1 MIPYIEVKVL
11 LDFGSVQVYTFGT
24 LVGLAIVLGLY
35 ILTHR
40 ARQLSLDPQIAE
52 HLHYWSISLSLF
64 FGHVFT
70 ILFYEPGRLE
80 REGPLLLLKVWD
92 GMSSLGGIT
101 SGLIVGLIFLK
112 IKKVKLAPY
121 LDAFFYA
128 LTFAWT
134 IARLGCTL
142 VHDHPGALSDFFM
155 AVQYPCDPSNPDGAI
170 CARHDLGLYEFLAFG
185 LLSIYFYATRF
196 KPRFAGYYIL
206 SWGLVMGPLRFIADF
221 LRIDPTA
228 GLGGDQ
234 RYGALTP
241 AQIAIIPLFILSIV
255 AFVRWRKSGE
265 VLTPIRVPFQMSEP
279 EPPPKPKS
287 GGKGQPKKK
296 PKKKRKR

>member
-24 LVGLAIVLGLY
+24 LVGLSIVLGLY
-35 ILTHR
+35 ILVHR
-40 ARQLSLDPQIAE
+40 ARQLGLDAKVAE

-80 REGPLLLLKVWD
+80 KEGPLLLLKLWD

-101 SGLIVGLIFLK
+101 SGLIVGIVFLK
-112 IKKVKLAPY
+112 LKKVRLAPY

-134 IARLGCTL
+134 LARLGCSL

-155 AVQYPCDPSNPDGAI
+155 AVQYPCDPANPDGPI
-170 CARHDLGLYEFLAFG
+170 CARHDLGVYEFLAFG
-185 LLSIYFYATRF
+185 ALSIYFYITRF
-196 KPRFAGYYIL
+196 KPRFPGYYIL
-206 SWGLVMGPLRFIADF
+206 AWGLVMGPLRFLADF
-221 LRIDPTA
+221 LRIDPTD
-228 GLGGDQ
+228 GLGGDL
-234 RYGALTP
+234 RYGEFTP
-241 AQIAIIPLFILSIV
+241 AQYAIVPLFLLSIY
-255 AFVRWRKSGE
+255 AFVTWRRSGE
-265 VLTPIRVPFQMSEP
+265 VLTPERVPFQSLDAPP
-279 EPPPKPKS
+279 EGDKPKGSGGKS
-287 GGKGQPKKK
+287 GGKKR
-296 PKKKRKR
+296 KKKR

>member
-40 ARQLSLDPQIAE
+40 ARQLSLDPEIAE

-92 GMSSLGGIT
+92 GMSSMGGIT
-101 SGLIVGLIFLK
+101 SGLIVGLLFLK

-121 LDAFFYA
+121 LDSFFYA

-155 AVQYPCDPSNPDGAI
+155 AVQYPCDPSDPGGAI
-170 CARHDLGLYEFLAFG
+170 CARHDLGLYEFLSFG
-185 LLSIYFYATRF
+185 FLSIYFYATRF
-196 KPRFAGYYIL
+196 KPRFAGFYIL
-206 SWGLVMGPLRFIADF
+206 SWGLVMGPLRFMADF

-241 AQIAIIPLFILSIV
+241 AQITIIPLFILSV
-255 AFVRWRKSGE
+255 VVFVRWRKTGE
-265 VLTPIRVPFQMSEP
+265 VLTPIRVPFQMSKP
-279 EPPPKPKS
+279 EPPPKSKS
-287 GGKGQPKKK
+287 SGKGQPKKK
-296 PKKKRKR
+296 PKKRKR